1 MAAFDRVLSGIPQ
14 MDACFDNIRLGD
26 NVVWRV
32 DRLEDFRLFAKPYV
46 EQAIRDKR
54 NLIYIRF
61 ASHEPFFTER
71 EGLKI
76 VNVELSHRFETFTV
90 DIHEII
96 RKEGVDAFYVFDCLS
111 ELQTAWATDLMMG
124 NFFQVT
130 CPYLFQLD
138 TVAFFPLIR
147 GKHSFKAI
155 AKIRDTTQLFLDVY
169 SDKTNI
175 YVRPDKVWNRY
186 SETMF
191 LPHRYEPENGTFAPI
206 LDGVVAS
213 HFYQLLEHNTAG
225 ADRGNKDSWDRFF
238 EMAET
243 MHENGLDVT
252 EQCSRMCNIMMTRDE
267 RLRVMIK
274 ENFKAKDYLNIKK
287 RMLGTGMIGGKATG
301 MLLARKIIE
310 NKRPDI
316 FACFEPHDSFFI
328 GSDVFYTFIVENHFW
343 DIRVRQRSKE
353 EYFSLADEFAAR
365 LRAGKFSRDMEEEF
379 VKLLEYYGQDPIIV
393 RSSSILED
401 GFGNAFAGKYE
412 SVFCPNAGD
421 MEQRLQEFED
431 AVRTV
436 YASTMSKSALDY
448 RSRRGLQARDE
459 QMALL
464 VQRVSGSYY
473 GDYYMPCAAGVG
485 YSYSPYRFLES
496 LDPSA
501 GMLRLVMGL
510 GTSAVDRT
518 EGSYPRLVSLD
529 QPKASVAQTSAEK
542 HQFSQRKLELINRGE
557 GKLEQVSLEVIEPY
571 MPYFLKRLLL
581 EHDFDAERSFR
592 ERGQNIDIEFISC
605 QGIVNREVIMQQMK
619 DILATIQEAYQYP
632 VDTEFTINLSE
643 NGDYV
648 INILQCRPLQV
659 FRDSEETS
667 MPEHVAP
674 DSVLFECRNSAMGL
688 SRTDRI
694 DLVVYVDPV
703 SYYNMPYRDKYR
715 IARAIGTVNW
725 TMRGKDRKMLLMV
738 PGRIGTTSPE
748 LGVPTAFAD
757 ISEFAAICEVSNS
770 KAGYNP
776 ELSYGSHFF
785 QDLVES
791 GILYNAIF
799 ENEKTI
805 AYRPELLAG
814 CDDIFREIVKDGDGL
829 EGIVHVYDASAL
841 GLTLIN
847 DMKAEHIL
855 CHAARSA
862 DRKKDEEITVND
874 KA

>member
-1 MAAFDRVLSGIPQ
+1 MAAFDRVMSGIPQ
-14 MDACFDNIRLGD
+14 MDERFDNIRLGD

-32 DRLEDFRLFAKPYV
+32 DSLEDFKLFALPYV
-46 EQAIRDKR
+46 KQAIADGR

-61 ASHEPFFTER
+61 ASHEPLLEEQ

-90 DIHEII
+90 AIHEVIE
-96 RKEGVDAFYVFDCLS
+96 REGVDAFYVFDCLS

-138 TVAFFPLIR
+138 TVAYFPLIR
-147 GKHSFKAI
+147 GKHSFNAI

-169 SDKTNI
+169 SDNTNV

-191 LPHRYEPENGTFAPI
+191 LPHIYETETGVFKPI
-206 LDGVVAS
+206 LDGVAAS
-213 HFYQLLEHNTAG
+213 HFYQILEKDTSSS
-225 ADRGNKDSWDRFF
+225 DRGNMDSWDRFF
-238 EMAET
+238 DLTET
-243 MHENGLDVT
+243 MYLNGMDVSK
-252 EQCSRMCNIMMTRDE
+252 QCSRMCNIMMSRDE
-267 RLRVMIK
+267 RMRVMIK
-274 ENFKAKDYLNIKK
+274 ENFKPEDYLAVKK
-287 RMLGTGMIGGKATG
+287 RMIGTGMIGGKACG

-316 FACFEPHDSFFI
+316 YKNFEPHDSFYM

-353 EYFSLADEFAAR
+353 EYFSLADEFADR
-365 LRAGKFSRDMEEEF
+365 LLKGKFSRAMEEEF

-421 MEQRLQEFED
+421 MDQRLEELEN
-431 AVRTV
+431 AIRTV

-464 VQRVSGSYY
+464 IQRVSGSYY
-473 GDYYMPCAAGVG
+473 GEYYMPCAAGVG
-485 YSYSPYRFLES
+485 YSYSPYRFMES
-496 LDPSA
+496 LDPEA

-529 QPKASVAQTSAEK
+529 KPLATTSKNCSEK
-542 HQFSQRKLELINRGE
+542 HQYSQRKLELINRGE
-557 GKLEQVSLEVIEPY
+557 GKLEQVTLDVIEPF

-592 ERGQNIDIEFISC
+592 ERGEDRNIEFISC
-605 QGIVNREVIMQQMK
+605 QGIVAREDIMKQMS
-619 DILATIQEAYQYP
+619 DILNTIQSTYEYP

-659 FRDSEETS
+659 FNDSGEAVIPDDIDRDK
-667 MPEHVAP
+667 VI
-674 DSVLFECRNSAMGL
+674 FECRGSAMGL
-688 SRTDRI
+688 SRSVKI
-694 DLVVYVDPV
+694 DTIVYVDPV
-703 SYYNMPYRDKYR
+703 SYYNMPYRDKYNV
-715 IARAIGTVNW
+715 AAAIGQINW
-725 TMRGKDRKMLLMV
+725 KMRSMNRKMMLMV

-748 LGVPTAFAD
+748 LGVPTSFAD
-757 ISEFAAICEVSNS
+757 ISEFEAICEISDS

-791 GILYNAIF
+791 GILYNALF

-805 AYRPELLAG
+805 AYHPEKLNEFKNICG
-814 CDDIFREIVKDGDGL
+814 EIVSEYNGL
-829 EGIVHVYDASAL
+829 EEIIYAYDVSGADVML
-841 GLTLIN
+841 CN
-847 DMKAEHIL
+847 DMKNEHIV
-855 CHAARSA
+855 C
-862 DRKKDEEITVND
+862 VVG
-874 KA
+874 

>member
-191 LPHRYEPENGTFAPI
+191 LPHRYEPEKGEFAPI

-316 FACFEPHDSFFI
+316 FANFEPHDSFFI

-529 QPKASVAQTSAEK
+529 QPKTSVAQTSAEK
-542 HQFSQRKLELINRGE
+542 HQFSQRKLELINRGK

-619 DILATIQEAYQYP
+619 DILVTIQEAYQYP

-862 DRKKDEEITVND
+862 DQKKT
-874 KA
+874 KKTR

>member
-1 MAAFDRVLSGIPQ
+1 MAAFDRVCSGIPQ
-14 MDACFDNIRLGD
+14 MDEQFDNIRLGD

-32 DRLEDFRLFAKPYV
+32 DKLEDFKLFAGPYV
-46 EQAIRDKR
+46 QQAIKDGR

-61 ASHEPFFTER
+61 ASHEPLFEPQ

-96 RKEGVDAFYVFDCLS
+96 EKEGFDAFYVFDCLS

-130 CPYLFQLD
+130 CPYLFSLD

-169 SDKTNI
+169 SDVNNVF
-175 YVRPDKVWNRY
+175 VRPDKVWNRY

-191 LPHRYEPENGTFAPI
+191 LPHVYEPSSGSFKPM
-206 LDGVVAS
+206 LDGVRAS
-213 HFYQLLEHNTAG
+213 HFYQLLEKEATSS
-225 ADRGNKDSWDRFF
+225 DRDNKDSWDRFF
-238 EMAET
+238 DMTAT
-243 MHENGLDVT
+243 MNENGMDVT

-267 RLRVMIK
+267 RMRVMIK
-274 ENFKAKDYLNIKK
+274 ENFKPEDYLHVKK
-287 RMLGTGMIGGKATG
+287 RMIGTGMIGGKACG

-310 NKRPDI
+310 NNRPDI
-316 FACFEPHDSFFI
+316 FEKFEPHDSFYV

-343 DIRVRQRSKE
+343 DIRVRQRKPE
-353 EYFSLADEFAAR
+353 EYFSLAYELAQR
-365 LRAGKFSRDMEEEF
+365 LLDGKFSRDMEEEL

-421 MEQRLQEFED
+421 MEQRLKELED
-431 AVRTV
+431 AIRTV

-448 RSRRGLQARDE
+448 RNRRGLQARDE

-464 VQRVSGSYY
+464 IQRVSGSYY
-473 GDYYMPCAAGVG
+473 GEYYMPCAAGVG
-485 YSYSPYRFLES
+485 YSYSPYRFMES
-496 LDPSA
+496 LDPEA

-529 QPKASVAQTSAEK
+529 NPKATTAKDCGEK
-542 HQFSQRKLELINRGE
+542 HKYSQKKLELINRAE
-557 GKLEQVSLEVIEPY
+557 GKLQQVELDVIKPF
-571 MPYFLKRLLL
+571 MPYYLQRLLL
-581 EHDFDAERSFR
+581 EHDFDVERLFR
-592 ERGQNIDIEFISC
+592 EQGHNRDIQFISC
-605 QGIVNREVIMQQMK
+605 QGIVEKAEIMAQMK
-619 DILATIQEAYQYP
+619 DILETIQKEYDYP
-632 VDTEFTINLSE
+632 VDTEFTINFSE
-643 NGDYV
+643 DGDYV

-659 FRDSEETS
+659 FEDSGDFE
-667 MPEHVAP
+667 MPEEVDAGK
-674 DSVLFECRNSAMGL
+674 VLFECEKSAMGL
-688 SRTDRI
+688 SRSEKLDMI
-694 DLVVYVDPV
+694 VYVDPV
-703 SYYNMPYRDKYR
+703 NYYNMDYKDKYS
-715 IARAIGTVNW
+715 IANAIGTVNW
-725 TMRGKDRKMLLMV
+725 KMRDSGKKMLLMV

-757 ISEFAAICEVSNS
+757 ISEFEAICEIANS

-799 ENEKTI
+799 ENEKTKVFNM
-805 AYRPELLAG
+805 ELLAG
-814 CDDIFREIVKDGDGL
+814 CKNILEEFDEKYEKLRDIIRI
-829 EGIVHVYDASAL
+829 YDVSEMGFML
-841 GLTLIN
+841 CN
-847 DMKAEHIL
+847 DMKKERII
-855 CHAARSA
+855 CF
-862 DRKKDEEITVND
+862 KN
-874 KA
+874 

>member
-1 MAAFDRVLSGIPQ
+1 MAAFDRVCSGIPQ
-14 MDACFDNIRLGD
+14 MDEQFDNIRLGD

-32 DRLEDFRLFAKPYV
+32 DKLEDFKLFAEPYV
-46 EQAIRDKR
+46 QQAIEDGR

-61 ASHEPFFTER
+61 ASHEPLFEPQ

-96 RKEGVDAFYVFDCLS
+96 EKEGFDAFYVFDCLS

-169 SDKTNI
+169 TDKNNVF
-175 YVRPDKVWNRY
+175 VRPDKVWNRY

-191 LPHRYEPENGTFAPI
+191 LPHVYEPEAGLFAPM
-206 LDGVVAS
+206 LDGVRAS
-213 HFYQLLEHNTAG
+213 HFYQLLEKEANS
-225 ADRGNKDSWDRFF
+225 ADRDNKDSWDRFF
-238 EMAET
+238 DMTAT
-243 MHENGLDVT
+243 MNENGIDVT

-267 RLRVMIK
+267 RMRIMIM
-274 ENFKAKDYLNIKK
+274 ENFKPEDYLHVKK
-287 RMLGTGMIGGKATG
+287 RMIGTGMIGGKACG

-310 NKRPDI
+310 NNRPDI
-316 FACFEPHDSFFI
+316 FEKFEPHDSFYV

-343 DIRVRQRSKE
+343 DIRVRQRKPE
-353 EYFSLADEFAAR
+353 EYFTLADEFAQR
-365 LRAGKFSRDMEEEF
+365 LLDGKFSRDMEEEL

-421 MEQRLQEFED
+421 MDQRLKELED
-431 AVRTV
+431 AIRTV

-448 RSRRGLQARDE
+448 RNRRGLQARDE

-464 VQRVSGSYY
+464 IQRVSGSYY
-473 GDYYMPCAAGVG
+473 GEYYMPCAAGVG
-485 YSYSPYRFLES
+485 YSYSPYRFMES
-496 LDPSA
+496 LDPEA

-510 GTSAVDRT
+510 GTSAVERT

-529 QPKASVAQTSAEK
+529 NPKATTSRDCGEK
-542 HQFSQRKLELINRGE
+542 HKYSQKKLELINRGE
-557 GKLEQVSLEVIEPY
+557 GKLQQVELGVIKPF
-571 MPYFLKRLLL
+571 MPYYLQRLLL
-581 EHDFDAERSFR
+581 EHDFDVERLFR
-592 ERGQNIDIEFISC
+592 EQGHNRDIQFISC
-605 QGIVNREVIMQQMK
+605 QGIVEKQEIMAQMK
-619 DILATIQEAYQYP
+619 DILGTIQKEYDYP
-632 VDTEFTINLSE
+632 VDTEFTINFAE
-643 NGDYV
+643 DGDYV

-659 FRDSEETS
+659 FEDSGDFE
-667 MPEHVAP
+667 MPDVIASEK
-674 DSVLFECRNSAMGL
+674 VLFECEKSAMGL
-688 SRTDRI
+688 SRSEKLDMI
-694 DLVVYVDPV
+694 VYVDPV
-703 SYYNMPYRDKYR
+703 NYYNMDYKDKYT
-715 IARAIGTVNW
+715 IANAIGTINW
-725 TMRGKDRKMLLMV
+725 KMRDSGKKMLLMV

-748 LGVPTAFAD
+748 LGVPTSFAD
-757 ISEFAAICEVSNS
+757 ISEFEAICEIANS
-770 KAGYNP
+770 EAGYNP

-799 ENEKTI
+799 ENDKTKI
-805 AYRPELLAG
+805 FNMELLKD
-814 CDDIFREIVKDGDGL
+814 CKNILEEFDSKYDSLKEI
-829 EGIVHVYDASAL
+829 IRIYDVSNMGFML
-841 GLTLIN
+841 CN
-847 DMKAEHIL
+847 DMKKERII
-855 CHAARSA
+855 CF
-862 DRKKDEEITVND
+862 KN
-874 KA
+874 

>member
-1 MAAFDRVLSGIPQ
+1 MAAFDRVKSGIPE
-14 MDACFDNIRLGD
+14 MDERFDNIRLGD

-32 DRLEDFRLFAKPYV
+32 DSLDDFKLFVNPYV
-46 EQAIRDKR
+46 KQAIADNR

-61 ASHEPFFTER
+61 ASHEPLFEEQ

-76 VNVELSHRFETFTV
+76 INVELSHRFETFTV

-96 RKEGVDAFYVFDCLS
+96 EHEGYDAFYVFDCLS

-124 NFFQVT
+124 NFFRVT
-130 CPYLFQLD
+130 CPFLFQLD
-138 TVAFFPLIR
+138 TVAYFPLIR
-147 GKHSFKAI
+147 GKHSFNAI

-169 SDKTNI
+169 SDSSHV

-191 LPHRYEPENGTFAPI
+191 LPHIYEKDTGVFKPI
-206 LDGVVAS
+206 LDGVAAS
-213 HFYQLLEHNTAG
+213 HFYQILEKDTSSS
-225 ADRGNKDSWDRFF
+225 DRGNKDSWDRFF
-238 EMAET
+238 DMTEAMYQ
-243 MHENGLDVT
+243 NGMDVT
-252 EQCSRMCNIMMTRDE
+252 EQCNRMCNIMMSRDE
-267 RLRVMIK
+267 KMRVMIK
-274 ENFKAKDYLNIKK
+274 ANFKPEDYFNVKK
-287 RMLGTGMIGGKATG
+287 RMIGTGMIGGKACG

-316 FACFEPHDSFFI
+316 FANFEPHDSFYM
-328 GSDVFYTFIVENHFW
+328 GSDVFYAFIVENQFW
-343 DIRVRQRSKE
+343 DIRVRQRSPKE
-353 EYFSLADEFAAR
+353 FFSLADEFARR
-365 LRAGKFSRDMEEEF
+365 LLNGKFSRKMEEEF

-421 MEQRLQEFED
+421 MDQRLQELED
-431 AVRTV
+431 AIRTV

-464 VQRVSGSYY
+464 IQRVSGSYY
-473 GDYYMPCAAGVG
+473 GEYYMPCAAGVG
-485 YSYSPYRFLES
+485 YSYSPYRFMES
-496 LDPSA
+496 LDPEA

-529 QPKASVAQTSAEK
+529 KPLATTAKNSAEK

-557 GKLEQVSLEVIEPY
+557 GKLEQVTLDTIKPY
-571 MPYFLKRLLL
+571 MPFYLKQLLL
-581 EHDFDAERSFR
+581 EHDIDAERMFR
-592 ERGQNIDIEFISC
+592 ERGEDRSIEYISC
-605 QGIVNREVIMQQMK
+605 QGIVAKDVIMKQMS
-619 DILATIQEAYQYP
+619 DILNTIQSEYNYP

-643 NGDYV
+643 SGDYL

-659 FRDSEETS
+659 FQDSEEATLPDDID
-667 MPEHVAP
+667 PEKT
-674 DSVLFECRNSAMGL
+674 LFECKGSAMGL
-688 SRTDRI
+688 SRAVKIER
-694 DLVVYVDPV
+694 VVYVDPV
-703 SYYNMPYRDKYR
+703 SYYNMPYRDKYNV
-715 IARAIGTVNW
+715 ARAIGTINW
-725 TMRGKDRKMLLMV
+725 KMREQNIKMLLMV

-748 LGVPTAFAD
+748 LGVPTSFAD
-757 ISEFAAICEVSNS
+757 ISAFEAICEIADS

-799 ENEKTI
+799 ENDKTI
-805 AYRPELLAG
+805 IYNADLL
-814 CDDIFREIVKDGDGL
+814 KDARNKFSEVYSEHEGL
-829 EGIVHVYDASAL
+829 EDIVYAYDVSDL
-841 GLTLIN
+841 NLCLYN
-847 DMKAEHIL
+847 DMKNEHII
-855 CHAARSA
+855 CF
-862 DRKKDEEITVND
+862 
-874 KA
+874 KAE

>member
-147 GKHSFKAI
+147 GKHSFHAI

-542 HQFSQRKLELINRGE
+542 HQFSQRKLELINRGK

-715 IARAIGTVNW
+715 VARAIGTVNW

-829 EGIVHVYDASAL
+829 EGIVHVYDTSAL
-841 GLTLIN
+841 GLTLVN